1 MLKDFLYLFL
11 MREKYIL
18 SLDQGTTSSRAI
30 IFNHKGDI
38 CSVAQK
44 EINQIFPITGWVEH
58 DPVEIWSTQLAVA
71 SEAIAKFGIHADD
84 IAGIGIANQRETTII
99 WSRKTGKP
107 IYNAIVW
114 QDHRTAYICDE
125 LIKLGHYETVKQKT
139 GLELDA
145 YFSATKIS
153 WILDNVKGARQRA
166 ENGELAFGT
175 VDSWLIWNLT
185 NGKAHLTD
193 ISNASR
199 TMLFNI
205 HTHEWDNELL
215 SLFNIPAKLLP
226 DVKPNSHV
234 FAHTAG
240 RLISSRI
247 PICGVAGDQQ
257 AAMFGQL
264 CIKKGMV
271 KNTYGT
277 GCFLML
283 NTGSEPVT
291 SNNRLVTTI
300 AWQINNKVTYALEGS
315 VFVAGAVVQWLRDE
329 LTIIRSSKHI
339 ETIAAKVDDNGGV
352 YFVPA
357 FTGLGAPYWNQHAKG
372 LIYGLT
378 RGTTKAHIARAALE
392 SIAYQSYDVIKA
404 MEKDIGTKVNNI
416 RADGGASDNS
426 MLMQFQS
433 DILGTTV
440 ERPQILE
447 TTALGV
453 AYMAGLAIGYWK
465 NMEELVSHWSID
477 RAFTPLMH
485 EDKVSDLIDNWHDAI
500 SKA

>member
-1 MLKDFLYLFL
+1 MK
-11 MREKYIL
+11 EKYIL

-30 IFNHKGDI
+30 IFNHKGNV

-44 EINQIFPITGWVEH
+44 EINQIFPTIGWVEH
-58 DPVEIWSTQLAVA
+58 DPIEIWSTQLAVA

-114 QDHRTAYICDE
+114 QDHRTADICDE
-125 LIKLGHYETVKQKT
+125 LINQGHYETVKQKT

-166 ENGELAFGT
+166 KNGDLAFGT

-185 NGKAHLTD
+185 NGDSHLTD

-205 HTHEWDNELL
+205 HTLEWDEELL
-215 SLFNIPAKLLP
+215 SLFNIPHELLP
-226 DVKPNSHV
+226 EVKPNSHI

-283 NTGSEPVT
+283 NTGAEPIV
-291 SNNRLVTTI
+291 SNNRLITTI
-300 AWQINNKVTYALEGS
+300 AWQMNNKVTYALEGS

-329 LTIIRSSKHI
+329 LNIIRTSKQV
-339 ETIAAKVDDNGGV
+339 ETIAGKVDNNGGV

-404 MEKDIGTKVNNI
+404 MEKDIGSDVKYI
-416 RADGGASDNS
+416 RADGGASANS

-433 DILGTTV
+433 DILGTVV
-440 ERPQILE
+440 ERPKILE
-447 TTALGV
+447 TTALGA
-453 AYMAGLAIGYWK
+453 AYFAGLAIGYWE
-465 NMEELVSHWSID
+465 NTDELVSQWSID

-485 EDKVSDLIDNWHDAI
+485 SNKVVDLITNWHKAI

>member
-1 MLKDFLYLFL
+1 MK
-11 MREKYIL
+11 EKYIL

-30 IFNHKGDI
+30 IFNHKGEV
-38 CSVAQK
+38 CAAAQK
-44 EINQIFPITGWVEH
+44 EIEQIFPVPGWVEH
-58 DPVEIWSTQLAVA
+58 NPAEIWSTQLAVA
-71 SEAIAKFGIHADD
+71 SEAIAKLGVHADE

-99 WSRKTGKP
+99 WSRKTGDP

-114 QDHRTAYICDE
+114 QDHRTAEVCDE
-125 LIKLGHYETVKQKT
+125 LIKNGYDKIVKQKT

-153 WILDNVKGARQRA
+153 WILDNVKGARLRA
-166 ENGELAFGT
+166 EKGELAFGT

-185 NGKAHLTD
+185 NGEAHLTD

-205 HTHEWDNELL
+205 HTLEWDEELL
-215 SLFNIPAKLLP
+215 ALFSIPRQLLP
-226 DVKPNSHV
+226 GVRPNSHI

-283 NTGSEPVT
+283 NTGDEAIVSG
-291 SNNRLVTTI
+291 NRLLTTI
-300 AWQINNKVTYALEGS
+300 AWQLNNKVTYALEGS
-315 VFVAGAVVQWLRDE
+315 VFVAGAVIQWLRDQLSFVQSASQVE
-329 LTIIRSSKHI
+329 AL
-339 ETIAAKVDDNGGV
+339 AGKVVDNGGV

-357 FTGLGAPYWNQHAKG
+357 FTGLGAPHWNQHAKG

-378 RGTTKAHIARAALE
+378 RGTTKAHITRAALE

-404 MEKDIGTKVNNI
+404 MEKDIGTKVSNI
-416 RADGGASDNS
+416 RVDGGASANS

-433 DILGTTV
+433 DILGIIV

-447 TTALGV
+447 TTALGA
-453 AYMAGLAIGYWK
+453 AYFAGLAIGYWE
-465 NMEELVSHWSID
+465 NTDELISQWSID
-477 RAFTPLMH
+477 RAFMPLMH
-485 EDKVSDLIDNWHDAI
+485 EDKTLSLINHWHNAI

>member
-1 MLKDFLYLFL
+1 MK
-11 MREKYIL
+11 EKYIL

-30 IFNHKGDI
+30 LFNHNGNV

-44 EINQIFPITGWVEH
+44 EIKQIFPEIGQVEH
-58 DPVEIWSTQLAVA
+58 DPVEIWSTQFSVA
-71 SEAIAKFGIHADD
+71 SEAIAKLGIHADD

-114 QDHRTAYICDE
+114 QDHRTADICDS
-125 LIKLGHYETVKQKT
+125 LIAEGYNTIVKQKT

-145 YFSATKIS
+145 YFSATKIA
-153 WILDNVKGARQRA
+153 WILDNVNGARKRA

-185 NGKAHLTD
+185 NGDSHLTD

-205 HTHEWDNELL
+205 YTLKWDEELL
-215 SLFNIPAKLLP
+215 TIFNIPRQLLP
-226 DVKPNSHV
+226 EVKPNSHV

-264 CIKKGMV
+264 CIKKGMI

-283 NTGSEPVT
+283 NTGNEPVD
-291 SNNRLVTTI
+291 SNNRLITTI
-300 AWQINNKVTYALEGS
+300 AWQLGNKVTYALEGS

-329 LTIIRSSKHI
+329 LNIIRSSRQV
-339 ETIAAKVDDNGGV
+339 ETIAGKVDNNGGV

-404 MEKDIGTKVNNI
+404 MEKDIGSSVKYI
-416 RADGGASDNS
+416 RADGGASANS

-433 DILGTTV
+433 DILGTVV
-440 ERPQILE
+440 ERPKILE
-447 TTALGV
+447 TTALGA
-453 AYMAGLAIGYWK
+453 AYFAGLAIGYW
-465 NMEELVSHWSID
+465 ESTDELVSQWSID

-485 EDKVSDLIDNWHDAI
+485 EDKVTDLIDNWHDAI